1 MTVREFGACLLILYV
16 ALQIYLL
23 ILYFEQ
29 AHNAVNGDINFDYLV
44 KICLVN
50 SQFFIFSFNLHIC
63 IYYIFHNASTNVT
76 TIYECEEDT
85 ES

>member
-1 MTVREFGACLLILYV
+1 MQTLQEVQIKVICLFETKPFPQRYYMTVREFGACLLILYV

-44 KICLVN
+44 KIV
-50 SQFFIFSFNLHIC
+50 F
-63 IYYIFHNASTNVT
+63 A
-76 TIYECEEDT
+76 
-85 ES
+85 

>member
-29 AHNAVNGDINFDYLV
+29 AHNAVNGDINFGYLV
-44 KICLVN
+44 KIV
-50 SQFFIFSFNLHIC
+50 F
-63 IYYIFHNASTNVT
+63 A
-76 TIYECEEDT
+76 
-85 ES
+85 